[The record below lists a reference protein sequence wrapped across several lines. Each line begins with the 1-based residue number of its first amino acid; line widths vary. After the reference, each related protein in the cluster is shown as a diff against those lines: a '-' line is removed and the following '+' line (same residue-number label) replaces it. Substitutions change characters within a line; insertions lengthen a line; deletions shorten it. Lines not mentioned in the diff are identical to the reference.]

1 MNLSFKLSASEL
13 APTDITRAVLS
24 KISTPIWNRLEARPR
39 GEDMTRA
46 LRSEVRDAAWM
57 LCRQWQLGE
66 FAADDAGSPVYSD
79 LQYECAPFDQ
89 DEHIP
94 LETKIESQA
103 IFPSSY
109 PELRNLNIRLQMG
122 NYWIRL
128 ISTNTDVQELKP
140 KFLEK
145 TELEFPAATA
155 GTTTDV
161 LQFLEFYKGRSI
173 DGLKFLNFYRDTSKF
188 NEFGNSKAPRL
199 VALYD
204 KFTTWYNRTYLQ
216 PQQEQNTAW
225 NASRLEYSFE
235 ATATSGTET
244 KTVAAEEYYNGHLDW
259 YNFSVKN
266 TAPANAANTSKVQR
280 REYSSTN
287 VNARRLLPSP
297 VKYAGMPEARFWA
310 FEDGATNLSAVDV
323 DRNNIGKLALIEFGL
338 IYSNDWSVVPVDVPV
353 GCFTDVKNLT
363 VVDSFGKT
371 TVIPPVSDNNTGDM
385 EWKFFAL
392 NKINAGSNEP
402 QDNSLLVPQTMVK
415 AQQSRPIEEIR
426 FMRDEMA
433 NMVWGIESI
442 VPAPLG
448 NGRPGSEL
456 NTDKPARETG
466 DKLWYVER
474 TDVPVQWI
482 PFVPMK
488 NSESRL
494 VLRRGKLID
503 ETGKTVRPNT
513 SLLRLGLDK
522 NDVLG
527 RGANGKAITYDIEE
541 NEVPRDGIVVTKT
554 YQRTRWTNGEVY
566 VWLGMQKSVG
576 KREGMSG
583 LAFDQ
588 LVLGK

>member
-1 MNLSFKLSASEL
+1 MNWSFKLSASEFTATGTML
-13 APTDITRAVLS
+13 SNIT
-24 KISTPIWNRLEARPR
+24 TPIWNRLEARPR
-39 GEDMTRA
+39 GEDMTRS
-46 LRSEVRDAAWM
+46 LKSEVRDAAWM
-57 LCRQWQLGE
+57 LCLQWQLGE
-66 FAADDAGSPVYSD
+66 FAADDAGSPIYSD
-79 LQYECAPFDQ
+79 LQYECAPFDL
-89 DEHIP
+89 DEHTP
-94 LETKIESQA
+94 LEAKIESQA
-103 IFPSSY
+103 IFPSNY

-122 NYWIRL
+122 SYWLRL
-128 ISTNTDVQELKP
+128 LADASDLKHFKDNFLQKQELQ
-140 KFLEK
+140 
-145 TELEFPAATA
+145 FPEATP
-155 GTTTDV
+155 GTTADV
-161 LQFLEFYKGRSI
+161 LQFLELYKGRSI
-173 DGLKFLNFYRDTSKF
+173 DGYKFLNFYSTKSRFD
-188 NEFGNSKAPRL
+188 EFGNKASRL

-204 KFTTWYNRTYLQ
+204 KFTAWYNRTYLQ

-235 ATATSGTET
+235 STATTTAQT
-244 KTVAAEEYYNGHLDW
+244 KTVVAEEYYNGHLDW
-259 YNFSVKN
+259 YNFSLRN
-266 TAPANAANTSKVQR
+266 TAPANAANTSKVQK
-280 REYSSTN
+280 REYSSTSAN
-287 VNARRLLPSP
+287 TKRLLPSP

-310 FEDGATNLSAVDV
+310 FEDGATNLAAVDV

-353 GCFTDVKNLT
+353 GCFADVKNLT
-363 VVDSFGKT
+363 IVDSFGKT

-402 QDNSLLVPQTMVK
+402 QDNSLLIPQTMIK
-415 AQQSRPIEEIR
+415 AQQSRPVEEIV

-456 NTDKPARETG
+456 NTDKPAKETG
-466 DKLWYVER
+466 NKLWHVER

-482 PFVPMK
+482 PFVPVK
-488 NSESRL
+488 NSQSRL
-494 VLRRGKLID
+494 VLRRGKLVD
-503 ETGKTVRPNT
+503 ETGKTIRPNT
-513 SLLRLGLDK
+513 GLLRMGLDK
-522 NDVLG
+522 NDVLA

-541 NEVPRDGIVVTKT
+541 NEVPRDGITVTKT

-583 LAFDQ
+583 LMFDQ
-588 LVLGK
+588 LVPGK

>member
-1 MNLSFKLSASEL
+1 MTWSLKLSASEL
-13 APTDITRAVLS
+13 TTGTTSLVNN
-24 KISTPIWNRLEARPR
+24 ISTPIWNRLEARPR

-46 LRSEVRDAAWM
+46 LKSEVRDAAWM
-57 LCRQWQLGE
+57 LCRQWQMGE
-66 FAADDAGSPVYSD
+66 FAADDAGSPIYSD

-94 LETKIESQA
+94 LEAKVEAQS
-103 IFPSSY
+103 IFPSNY

-122 NYWIRL
+122 NYWLRL
-128 ISTNTDVQELKP
+128 VSATSDVLELKGR
-140 KFLEK
+140 FLDK
-145 TELEFPAATA
+145 AELQFPEATA
-155 GTTTDV
+155 GTTIDV
-161 LQFLEFYKGRSI
+161 LQFLEYYRGRSI
-173 DGLKFLNFYRDTSKF
+173 DGYKFLNFYSDRSRFD
-188 NEFGNSKAPRL
+188 EFGNKAPRL
-199 VALYD
+199 RELYD
-204 KFTTWYNRTYLQ
+204 KFTAWYNRTYLQ

-235 ATATSGTET
+235 ATATTTTET
-244 KTVAAEEYYNGHLDW
+244 KTVVAEEYYNGHLDW
-259 YNFSVKN
+259 YNFSLRN
-266 TAPANAANTSKVQR
+266 TAPANAANTAKVQQ
-280 REYSSTN
+280 REYSSA
-287 VNARRLLPSP
+287 NANTRRLLPSP
-297 VKYAGMPEARFWA
+297 VKYAGMPEARFWS
-310 FEDGATNLSAVDV
+310 FEDGATNLAAVDV

-338 IYSNDWSVVPVDVPV
+338 VYSNDWSVVPVDVPV
-353 GCFTDVKNLT
+353 GCFVDVKNLT

-371 TVIPPVSDNNTGDM
+371 TAIGPVSNNNTGDM

-392 NKINAGSNEP
+392 NKVNAGSNEP
-402 QDNSLLVPQTMVK
+402 QDNSLLIPQTMIK
-415 AQQSRPIEEIR
+415 AQQSRPVEEIK

-448 NGRPGSEL
+448 HGRPGNEL
-456 NTDKPARETG
+456 NIDKPARETG
-466 DKLWYVER
+466 DKLWHIER

-482 PFVPMK
+482 PFVPLK

-503 ETGKTVRPNT
+503 ETGKTIRPST
-513 SLLRLGLDK
+513 SLLRSGLDK

-527 RGANGKAITYDIEE
+527 TGANGKAITYDIEE

-576 KREGMSG
+576 KREGMSQ

-588 LVLGK
+588 LVYGK